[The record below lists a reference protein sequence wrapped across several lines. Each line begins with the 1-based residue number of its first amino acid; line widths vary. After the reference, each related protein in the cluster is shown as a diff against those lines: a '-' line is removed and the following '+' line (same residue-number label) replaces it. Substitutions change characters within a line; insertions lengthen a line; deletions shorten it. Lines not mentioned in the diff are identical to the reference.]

1 MLFLCWCDCGRL
13 SVVACVFQRWSVSRV
28 SALAAYT
35 WSSLL
40 ITHLCRVELVTPQLC
55 SSPSLML
62 DLCPARGT
70 KALVISW
77 FLFVLGLSFASFAQ
91 TPAAV
96 RSLRGEKCKKHEE
109 REECC
114 VDEPASPCITHP
126 QESTTDCSCSSLENT
141 LVTSVCKEIKT
152 NKYMFYDVI
161 CLCWVFDILLKW
173 PYRWATTLGQTW
185 NHRLHFLKTH
195 CFSWNCYRWPM
206 SATFVRT
213 IQASVCLWS
222 PQWTW
227 KGAIVWG
234 KRFSENFIKYKLC
247 FGQADLLCSP
257 VRRGI
262 SREQVFWVFL
272 RINRKTNITL
282 HTHSKAAQKP
292 QQSPYLCIL
301 FLPRV
306 FCSQRGS
313 ALISSTDL
321 FTPLLCFRLVQLSMA
336 E

>member
-1 MLFLCWCDCGRL
+1 MSDYTRANLKPPLTLFKNR
-13 SVVACVFQRWSVSRV
+13 
-28 SALAAYT
+28 
-35 WSSLL
+35 
-40 ITHLCRVELVTPQLC
+40 
-55 SSPSLML
+55 
-62 DLCPARGT
+62 
-70 KALVISW
+70 
-77 FLFVLGLSFASFAQ
+77 
-91 TPAAV
+91 
-96 RSLRGEKCKKHEE
+96 
-109 REECC
+109 
-114 VDEPASPCITHP
+114 
-126 QESTTDCSCSSLENT
+126 
-141 LVTSVCKEIKT
+141 
-152 NKYMFYDVI
+152 
-161 CLCWVFDILLKW
+161 
-173 PYRWATTLGQTW
+173 
-185 NHRLHFLKTH
+185 H

-313 ALISSTDL
+313 ALISTDL
-321 FTPLLCFRLVQLSMA
+321 FTPLLCFSSPWQSSNRDVCDVCMVGRMIVRGLIPPLMFLWSSISRLHKCSNARVCVCVFSFQKTESRVKRHCWSVLLTLWGRKSVYRVMFCDKNL
-336 E
+336 

>member
-1 MLFLCWCDCGRL
+1 MKYCTSEMKMTGCFHKLLLGAWYHPPGPPWSPWSDLPFLL
-13 SVVACVFQRWSVSRV
+13 V
-28 SALAAYT
+28 
-35 WSSLL
+35 SSLFAL
-40 ITHLCRVELVTPQLC
+40 PLLVWLWPVECCCLCVPEVKCFPGLRPGCLHLKFIVDYSPVQSWAGYSPAMQFSLVDAR
-55 SSPSLML
+55 SLP
-62 DLCPARGT
+62 CTWYT

-185 NHRLHFLKTH
+185 NHRLHFLKTDTA
-195 CFSWNCYRWPM
+195 FLETVTGDP
-206 SATFVRT
+206 
-213 IQASVCLWS
+213 
-222 PQWTW
+222 
-227 KGAIVWG
+227 
-234 KRFSENFIKYKLC
+234 
-247 FGQADLLCSP
+247 
-257 VRRGI
+257 
-262 SREQVFWVFL
+262 WV
-272 RINRKTNITL
+272 
-282 HTHSKAAQKP
+282 
-292 QQSPYLCIL
+292 
-301 FLPRV
+301 
-306 FCSQRGS
+306 
-313 ALISSTDL
+313 
-321 FTPLLCFRLVQLSMA
+321 PLLWGRSKPPCVYDLHSELERARLFGESGLVKTLLNTNYVLVKLTCCA
-336 E
+336 VLWDGG

>member
-1 MLFLCWCDCGRL
+1 MSDYTRANLKPPLTLFKNR
-13 SVVACVFQRWSVSRV
+13 
-28 SALAAYT
+28 
-35 WSSLL
+35 
-40 ITHLCRVELVTPQLC
+40 
-55 SSPSLML
+55 
-62 DLCPARGT
+62 
-70 KALVISW
+70 
-77 FLFVLGLSFASFAQ
+77 
-91 TPAAV
+91 
-96 RSLRGEKCKKHEE
+96 
-109 REECC
+109 
-114 VDEPASPCITHP
+114 
-126 QESTTDCSCSSLENT
+126 
-141 LVTSVCKEIKT
+141 
-152 NKYMFYDVI
+152 
-161 CLCWVFDILLKW
+161 
-173 PYRWATTLGQTW
+173 
-185 NHRLHFLKTH
+185 H

-292 QQSPYLCIL
+292 QVSIFVYLISSSGLL
-301 FLPRV
+301 FSARL
-306 FCSQRGS
+306 CSHLLHRLVYSSALLQIGS
-313 ALISSTDL
+313 ALHGRVATGMFVMSVWS
-321 FTPLLCFRLVQLSMA
+321 
-336 E
+336 EGW

>member
-185 NHRLHFLKTH
+185 NHRLHFLKTDTA
-195 CFSWNCYRWPM
+195 FLETVTGDP
-206 SATFVRT
+206 
-213 IQASVCLWS
+213 
-222 PQWTW
+222 
-227 KGAIVWG
+227 
-234 KRFSENFIKYKLC
+234 
-247 FGQADLLCSP
+247 
-257 VRRGI
+257 
-262 SREQVFWVFL
+262 WV
-272 RINRKTNITL
+272 
-282 HTHSKAAQKP
+282 
-292 QQSPYLCIL
+292 
-301 FLPRV
+301 
-306 FCSQRGS
+306 
-313 ALISSTDL
+313 
-321 FTPLLCFRLVQLSMA
+321 PLLWGQSKPPCVYDLHSELERARLFGESGLVKTLLNTNYVLVKLTCCA
-336 E
+336 VLWDGG